1 SANHTERG
9 AFLLIYMVVLALF
22 ACQLYALKAPT
33 VRTLSAFRLSPRE
46 SFMLSNNILLT
57 ILMATVLL
65 GTIYPMISDGFGW
78 GKVSVGAPYFN
89 LFWVLLTVPL
99 MLLMGASSLSQWKQ
113 TSAEAYRTYLKW
125 PLVIS
130 ALLALVL
137 PLLFG
142 EGYPFGAVVTLF
154 VAFWIV
160 TSTVSALLR
169 QTRNAP
175 SLWAGMRRIKLSWY
189 SMMLAHLGVAVLAL
203 GAGL

>member
-1 SANHTERG
+1 
-9 AFLLIYMVVLALF
+9 
-22 ACQLYALKAPT
+22 
-33 VRTLSAFRLSPRE
+33 
-46 SFMLSNNILLT
+46 
-57 ILMATVLL
+57 
-65 GTIYPMISDGFGW
+65 
-78 GKVSVGAPYFN
+78 
-89 LFWVLLTVPL
+89 
-99 MLLMGASSLSQWKQ
+99 SLSQWKQ
-113 TSAEAYRTYLKW
+113 TSAEVYRKYLKW

-203 GAGL
+203 GAGLTSVYDEERNLILLPGQSKELFGYDWAFAGVEELRGP